1 MAASPRQ
8 PLLAVGGEDGVI
20 RLFQYDDVNRLFY
33 FKSFPSS
40 GTRVLSLAYHPT
52 EPRLFMGCSD
62 GTIRSFDDVSAP
74 PPPFIYFSVANLT
87 FLCCVDNR

>member
-62 GTIRSFDDVSAP
+62 GTIRSFDDVSV
-74 PPPFIYFSVANLT
+74 PPFFYYFPIANLT
-87 FLCCVDNR
+87 LLRCVDNW